1 MKAITRIEQLL
12 AMALAAAEDDS
23 CPPKLA
29 AAVHHAVFPGG
40 ARGEGDQAGRYLH
53 SGHLFGR

>member
-40 ARGEGDQAGRYLH
+40 QH
-53 SGHLFGR
+53 SLRS